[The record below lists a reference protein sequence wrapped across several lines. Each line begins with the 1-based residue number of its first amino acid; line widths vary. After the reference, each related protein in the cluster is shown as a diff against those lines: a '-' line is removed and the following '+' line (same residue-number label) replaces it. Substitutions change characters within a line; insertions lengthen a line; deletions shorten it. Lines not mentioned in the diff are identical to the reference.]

1 MHVREFRIGGQVSYE
16 IVEEIEH
23 PTRTEYRVVASLGSE
38 AEPENARRR
47 RHAMLISLERS
58 LQRLEPLRDADPK
71 FARKCDTLNHRIERE
86 KQKIDQ
92 LTNAIEFLGAAP
104 ATANEEQD
112 RPGNNESLKLISTGA
127 DPSAAPE
134 SSD

>member
-1 MHVREFRIGGQVSYE
+1 MHVRELRIGGQASYE

-47 RHAMLISLERS
+47 RHATLISLERS

-71 FARKCDTLNHRIERE
+71 IARKCDTLHHRIERE
-86 KQKIDQ
+86 KQKIAQ
-92 LTNAIEFLGAAP
+92 LTDAIESLAAAP
-104 ATANEEQD
+104 ARATEEPD
-112 RPGNNESLKLISTGA
+112 RPGNFGSLKLISTGA

-134 SSD
+134 SSE